1 MGVND
6 GTGMTT
12 EEGRAG
18 AKVGEKGRGPWR
30 ARRAV
35 RFALGDGR
43 WAMEGIDCFSCP
55 FLAPP
60 SSPNPRRRCMLA
72 RRACSPPP
80 GTLRRELAVAF
91 GRPPCWLAAFRSR

>member
-1 MGVND
+1 MRWA
-6 GTGMTT
+6 M
-12 EEGRAG
+12 
-18 AKVGEKGRGPWR
+18 
-30 ARRAV
+30 
-35 RFALGDGR
+35 GDGR

-91 GRPPCWLAAFRSR
+91 GRPPCWLAALRSR